1 LSDFKNKIQEHVV
14 EPVMSTLKSRLSDE
28 VKNAMRAKAAERL
41 GTLRLL
47 SAAIK
52 QREVDDRRDLTD
64 ADITAI
70 VEKQIKQRRESIAAY
85 DAAGRTE
92 TADQE
97 RAEIVVLQ
105 EFLPQ
110 AATAEEIE
118 AVIHGA
124 ADDVAAQGVSGAPAM
139 GKIMAIVKA
148 KLAGRADMT
157 EVSRLV
163 KARLA

>member
-1 LSDFKNKIQEHVV
+1 MCEMSQHPHGTL
-14 EPVMSTLKSRLSDE
+14 MSTLKIRLSDE
-28 VKNAMRAKAAERL
+28 VKNAMRAKAVERL

-47 SAAIK
+47 LAAIK
-52 QREVDDRRDLTD
+52 QREIDDRRELSD
-64 ADITAI
+64 AEITAI
-70 VEKQIKQRRESIAAY
+70 VEKQIKQRRESITAY
-85 DAAGRTE
+85 DQAGRTE

-110 AATAEEIE
+110 AASAEEIE
-118 AVIHGA
+118 AILA
-124 ADDVAAQGVSGAPAM
+124 AAAEEVAAQGVSGAPAM
-139 GKIMAIVKA
+139 GKIMAIAKA